1 MNCTCHVPFLWGCSE
16 GLAVW
21 WVVWSTGWT
30 ENAFQDMSCAQ
41 TKQLPEMVF
50 HLRLK
55 NERKERGL
63 FLLISKNSPS
73 EAYVSSPLNSCFADL
88 EVSLPT
94 EEVSLMAKQPQCHPT
109 KTTARLLWTSHAP
122 EPLGLG
128 KETRTTT
135 KANRWLT
142 TLASVIDFNP

>member
-1 MNCTCHVPFLWGCSE
+1 M
-16 GLAVW
+16 
-21 WVVWSTGWT
+21 WSAGWT

-41 TKQLPEMVF
+41 TQQLPEMVF

-94 EEVSLMAKQPQCHPT
+94 EEVSLMAKQAQCHPT
-109 KTTARLLWTSHAP
+109 KTTARLL
-122 EPLGLG
+122 
-128 KETRTTT
+128 
-135 KANRWLT
+135 
-142 TLASVIDFNP
+142 